1 MRREPL
7 MSRLLLLCSTLF
19 TSLLL
24 YPVSSTL
31 AETLKIISNPP
42 GATVEL
48 NGVVAGTT
56 PFEKSFP
63 GGYFHRT
70 RTTLGERLEHPMMAR
85 VSLSG
90 YATHEIALTEGPME
104 WIDLHGHN
112 HGQYWIFKAKEF
124 RVELDAVGAT
134 FTGSIASRA
143 PTATQPASIAVELSL
158 EELVRRTK
166 PAVVYLKGLDRTGSG
181 FFITDTGV
189 LATNAHVARGTSSF
203 LAVMPGG
210 VQLEA
215 KVVYI
220 DADLDIALA
229 KVDAPSSDFVFP
241 YLALADA
248 SLVQQ
253 GESVLAIG
261 NPGDAMLF
269 SVTKGI
275 VSAVGKF
282 ASAGPGTWIQ
292 TDAPINP
299 GNSGGP
305 LLNSRGEVI
314 GLNTQ
319 KLIKKNVN
327 GIGFALSSSD
337 LLAVLQ
343 RLYPSVV
350 PVRPAT
356 TVAVETPAGG
366 TVAPEANP
374 NPTNASATFPVMA
387 SSAEGSGTVT
397 ISSVPDAAEIY
408 IDGKFHGNTPATVRL
423 SAGSHTILLKSTGLP
438 DYSRAMEIPKASKL
452 TLKAVFQ
459 PPPS

>member
-1 MRREPL
+1 MP
-7 MSRLLLLCSTLF
+7 RLSLLCSTLF
-19 TSLLL
+19 TALLL
-24 YPVSSTL
+24 CPISPTL

-56 PFEKSFP
+56 PFEKTFP

-70 RTTLGERLEHPMMAR
+70 RTTLGERLEHPMTAR

-143 PTATQPASIAVELSL
+143 PVVAQPASVAVELSL
-158 EELVRRTK
+158 EELVRCTK
-166 PAVVYLKGLDRTGSG
+166 PAVVYLKGLDRSGSG
-181 FFITDTGV
+181 FFVTDTGV

-229 KVDAPSSDFVFP
+229 KVDALSPDYVFP
-241 YLALADA
+241 HLALADA

-282 ASAGPGTWIQ
+282 VTAGPGTWIQ

-319 KLIKKNVN
+319 KVIKKNVN

-337 LLAVLQ
+337 LLAVL
-343 RLYPSVV
+343 RRFYPSVA
-350 PVRPAT
+350 PVRPET
-356 TVAVETPAGG
+356 TVAAESNGDGNA
-366 TVAPEANP
+366 AQEASSSS
-374 NPTNASATFPVMA
+374 TNTGATFPVMA

-408 IDGKFHGNTPATVRL
+408 IDGKFHGNTPATVKL
-423 SAGSHTILLKSTGLP
+423 SVGSHTILLKSTGLS
-438 DYSRAMEIPKASKL
+438 DYSRTMEIPKASKL
-452 TLKAVFQ
+452 NLKAVFEL
-459 PPPS
+459 PPS